1 MTWLP
6 QYLVEVHGLAPDQAL
21 YAYLLPVVMLAVV
34 NVIGGWLL
42 RHGFDAG
49 PMLAVGM
56 ALQGACWFLLPWT
69 SGATAGLASLIV
81 YGIGAGL
88 APTALFAMPSR
99 ILGPG
104 RPLVP
109 AFGIIMTGRNVGVL
123 LGPVVLAQL
132 SKLEGGW
139 ELSAPIFGSV
149 SLLAVALGFWL
160 LRRRRAADQGA
171 RR

>member
-1 MTWLP
+1 
-6 QYLVEVHGLAPDQAL
+6 
-21 YAYLLPVVMLAVV
+21 
-34 NVIGGWLL
+34 
-42 RHGFDAG
+42 
-49 PMLAVGM
+49 
-56 ALQGACWFLLPWT
+56 
-69 SGATAGLASLIV
+69 
-81 YGIGAGL
+81 
-88 APTALFAMPSR
+88 MPSR